1 MTSTQRS
8 LKLVLLGAPGAGK
21 GTQAKR
27 ITSEKS
33 ILHLSTG
40 DMLREAVAAGTDLG
54 RSAKTYMDAGQLVPD
69 DVIIGMV
76 RERIGQPDCEN
87 GFLLDGFPR
96 TRAQAEALE
105 PALAESGLGDLT
117 GVISIEIDPEAVIKR
132 MGGRRVCRNCG
143 APYHVEFAPTKVE
156 GVCDACGGEVYQ
168 RDDDQEATVRERLKV
183 YDDTSRSLKAFY
195 QERGLLVNL
204 DGNGTPDQVSEAV
217 MAQLAAWC

>member
-1 MTSTQRS
+1 MTSETN

-27 ITSEKS
+27 ITAEKA

-40 DMLREAVAAGTDLG
+40 DMLREAVAAGSELG

-76 RERIGQPDCEN
+76 QERIGRPDCEN

-105 PALAESGLGDLT
+105 GALETAGLGSLT
-117 GVISIEIDPEAVIKR
+117 GVISIEIDPEVVIQR

-143 APYHVEFAPTKVE
+143 APFHVEFAPTKLE
-156 GVCDACGGEVYQ
+156 GVCDLCGGEVYQ
-168 RDDDQEATVRERLKV
+168 RGDDQEATVRERLKV

-195 QERGLLVNL
+195 EERGLLVNL
-204 DGNGTPDQVSEAV
+204 DGSGAPDEVSAVV
-217 MAQLAAWC
+217 MAQLAAWS